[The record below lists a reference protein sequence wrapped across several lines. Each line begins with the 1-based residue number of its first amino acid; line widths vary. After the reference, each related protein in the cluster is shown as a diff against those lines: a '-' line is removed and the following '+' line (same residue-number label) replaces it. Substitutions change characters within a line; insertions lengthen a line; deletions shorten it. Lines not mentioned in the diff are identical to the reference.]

1 MELVNGRRFSNII
14 CSVCVPVSHVGD
26 SCGISCFFVI
36 TIFVTLSMIRDL
48 LQRLGLAGRSGDS
61 IGNRVSKVTVFERA
75 GRCCWGPFPVARSGG
90 AA

>member
-1 MELVNGRRFSNII
+1 MRYFMLFRYYYI
-14 CSVCVPVSHVGD
+14 CY
-26 SCGISCFFVI
+26 VI
-36 TIFVTLSMIRDL
+36 YDQGSLTLL